1 MHLKGDYSMIFC
13 VDVDGTLN
21 NLMDA
26 VLEIFNEQTGSS
38 YTVSDITTY
47 NLGDC
52 FSVEE
57 AATMK
62 SIFEAP
68 DIWSKVKPLKG
79 AAEALQKLI
88 NDGHQIYLV
97 TDNCP
102 NTYGEKVAWIRRFFP
117 FIDSSKIV
125 CMKDKW
131 QFRCDV
137 MIEDNLQTLLARPY
151 YHRILIDHPWNSA
164 YEYRDFAYDIYRCK
178 NWNDVLSAV
187 NKIIETESDVN

>member
-1 MHLKGDYSMIFC
+1 MVFC
-13 VDVDGTLN
+13 IDVDGTLN

-26 VLEIFNEQTGSS
+26 VLEIFNNKTASN
-38 YTVSDITTY
+38 YTLNDITTY

-57 AATMK
+57 AGMMK
-62 SIFEAP
+62 SIFEDP
-68 DIWSKVKPLKG
+68 SIWTKVKPLKG

-88 NDGHQIYLV
+88 DDGHQIYLV

-102 NTYGEKVAWIRRFFP
+102 DTYGEKVAWIRKFFP
-117 FIDSSKIV
+117 FINASKIV

-151 YHRILIDHPWNSA
+151 YHRILIDYPWNSE
-164 YEYRDFAYDIYRCK
+164 YEYKDFVHDIYRCK
-178 NWNDVLSAV
+178 NWHNVLSAV
-187 NKIIETESDVN
+187 NKIIGVESDVN